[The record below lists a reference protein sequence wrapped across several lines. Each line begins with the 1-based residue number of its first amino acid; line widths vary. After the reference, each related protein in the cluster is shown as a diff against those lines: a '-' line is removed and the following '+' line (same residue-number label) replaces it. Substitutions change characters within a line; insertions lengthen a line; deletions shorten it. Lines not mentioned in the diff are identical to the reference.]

1 MCFLF
6 TFFTMVGANPLH
18 DKYGFRYW
26 KNPGAFV
33 EHIVP
38 GNTGKFLGVISAMVQ
53 ASFTICGPEY
63 IGMVAG
69 EAERPRKILPKAF
82 SSFVWRMLIFFVG
95 GALSMGIVIPYNDP
109 TLLAIIGGTA
119 SGSGTGAASPYVIA
133 CQRLQISGLP
143 HLINAMIL
151 TSVFSSG
158 NGLTYAATRSLFGMA
173 VEGRAPKFFA
183 YTTKRGVPIFA
194 AIGALSFCLLAFL
207 CVQNSSASVLTWL
220 VYLITACQLLN
231 YFGTCITYLHFRR
244 ACQVQGV
251 PRETLPYKARFQP
264 YASYYA
270 LFGLGLFMLLL
281 GYDLFFPGGFSYL
294 YFFLDYSMLAAF
306 PLAIFAWKVIKKTK
320 YVRAADADLGL
331 GTTKAEID
339 NYEIIAELD
348 RKQHPGKWYERV
360 AEKIME

>member
-1 MCFLF
+1 
-6 TFFTMVGANPLH
+6 MVGGNPLG

-26 KNPGAFV
+26 KDPGAFV
-33 EHIVP
+33 AHIRP
-38 GNTGKFLGVISAMVQ
+38 GSTGKFLGIITAMVQ

-63 IGMVAG
+63 IAMVAG
-69 EAERPRKILPKAF
+69 EAERPRQILPKAF

-109 TLLAIIGGTA
+109 TLLNILGGV
-119 SGSGTGAASPYVIA
+119 SGGSGTGAASPYVIA
-133 CQRLQISGLP
+133 CERLKISGLP

-194 AIGALSFCLLAFL
+194 AIGSLSFCLLAFL
-207 CVQNSSASVLTWL
+207 CVKNSSADVLTWL

-231 YFGTCITYLHFRR
+231 YLGTCITYLHFRR
-244 ACQVQGV
+244 ACRVQGM
-251 PRETLPYKARFQP
+251 PRENLPYKARFQP
-264 YASYYA
+264 YGTYYA
-270 LFGLGLFMLLL
+270 IFGLVLFLLLL
-281 GYDLFFPGGFSYL
+281 GYDLFFPGGWSYL

-306 PLAIFAWKVIKKTK
+306 PLAMLAWKVIKKTK
-320 YVRAADADLGL
+320 YVRPEDADLGL

-339 NYEIIAELD
+339 NYEIIAELQ
-348 RKQHPGKWYERV
+348 REKHPGNIFERISAKV
-360 AEKIME
+360 ME